1 MWSELERALGYTFR
15 DKSLLENALRHS
27 SYANE
32 NRKDALGSNERLEFL
47 GDSILGFVAA
57 EDLYRAYPDHPEGDL
72 TRMRAELVCEGA
84 LAAVAKKLNL
94 GAYLLLGHGEE
105 SGGGR
110 TRASTNAD
118 AVESVIAA
126 TYLDGG
132 LEKARALIR
141 RLVLCDLKQQ
151 APVNSDYKTMLQEV
165 VQREKNQTLEY
176 RMVDATGPDHDKVFR
191 EIVLLNGEKIGEGTG
206 RSKKRAE
213 QAAAEQGLRYLH
225 ARAGK

>member
-84 LAAVAKKLNL
+84 LAAVARKLNL

-105 SGGGR
+105 SGGR
-110 TRASTNAD
+110 IRASTNAD

-132 LEKARALIR
+132 LEEARALIR

-151 APVNSDYKTMLQEV
+151 APVNRDYKTMLQEV

-213 QAAAEQGLRYLH
+213 QAAAEQGLRHLH
-225 ARAGK
+225 VHVEN